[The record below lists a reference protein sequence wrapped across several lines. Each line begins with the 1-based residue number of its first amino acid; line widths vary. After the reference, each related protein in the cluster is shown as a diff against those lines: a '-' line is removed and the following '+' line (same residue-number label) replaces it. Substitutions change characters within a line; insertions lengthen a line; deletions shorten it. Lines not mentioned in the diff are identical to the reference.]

1 MRHNLRLLNLILIA
15 VFIFSFTACTTTKT
29 ATETTT
35 AESTTAETTI
45 AQTAVTETM
54 PPETTVAETV
64 SITITVKAPD
74 NTPGTDTVSMRKGI
88 YFGSNEEEVTM
99 TSLGNNT
106 FRATINAPKD
116 SILRYRYSRN
126 GDWDK
131 EESYVYRDGKF
142 RIRELLAKEDLVI
155 NETIAKWEDLP
166 LLAGVTGTLTGT
178 VTTAAGQPVMGL
190 IVSAGPFQTVSSWD
204 GTYKIFGV
212 PAGQCAV
219 TIRAANGEYVAQ
231 VNQVTIP
238 ADGIATQ
245 NFTVTPATMTS
256 ITFNVRVPAN
266 TPPDA
271 QPRLYGDTYHLG
283 MFPSFEG
290 SAIDTSSILPMTN
303 TGGGIWSYTTS
314 LGAGTSFQY
323 LYTLGDFRINQERDS
338 GGNNVVR
345 AGTAS
350 GSAMTINDTV
360 SAWKTFYQVAITF
373 DVQSPTSDT
382 VYVTGEGWG
391 GNEPLMM
398 WPQGSNRWKYIWYAD
413 TSQTLKYKYIRD
425 GDPAIGMEKLIPDT
439 NTSFREI
446 VITTTDIAVSDT
458 ITSWRH
464 QLRETLPDPV
474 VLNYTGA
481 IPDRASG
488 QPFQRGIEFIDYWRS
503 AWLPLVEPT
512 VERIVDKNVQWAQ
525 IASVWGIVSIDPP
538 IVEPVGNSFLTEELV
553 LHIRALHNQGLK
565 VAIRGFPFP
574 DSFAEEAAFT
584 RSNTNQWY
592 DAFFEQVKKSV
603 MYNTKIAKQ
612 ENVEMLIFPNFN
624 WLDDNNPVTAA
635 YINQKWKDI
644 VAAVRAEYPAAI
656 LTVDY
661 YVDRPE
667 YDWYGDLDYLGDK
680 WWWPVATDTAG
691 TNFAD
696 MKAMALQLLQD
707 TYLPRYQRFN
717 KPFIFSEL
725 AYYSADSAATQLYG
739 VYAPEISDFEPET
752 PSVLSDWDEQ
762 ADAYEAVLWAFA
774 ETPWVQGVYSFGYS
788 YSDHDSKFYSIRGKT
803 AEEVLKQIY
812 GLFP

>member
-373 DVQSPTSDT
+373 DV
-382 VYVTGEGWG
+382 
-391 GNEPLMM
+391 
-398 WPQGSNRWKYIWYAD
+398 
-413 TSQTLKYKYIRD
+413 
-425 GDPAIGMEKLIPDT
+425 
-439 NTSFREI
+439 
-446 VITTTDIAVSDT
+446 
-458 ITSWRH
+458 
-464 QLRETLPDPV
+464 
-474 VLNYTGA
+474 
-481 IPDRASG
+481 
-488 QPFQRGIEFIDYWRS
+488 
-503 AWLPLVEPT
+503 
-512 VERIVDKNVQWAQ
+512 
-525 IASVWGIVSIDPP
+525 
-538 IVEPVGNSFLTEELV
+538 
-553 LHIRALHNQGLK
+553 
-565 VAIRGFPFP
+565 
-574 DSFAEEAAFT
+574 
-584 RSNTNQWY
+584 
-592 DAFFEQVKKSV
+592 
-603 MYNTKIAKQ
+603 
-612 ENVEMLIFPNFN
+612 
-624 WLDDNNPVTAA
+624 
-635 YINQKWKDI
+635 
-644 VAAVRAEYPAAI
+644 
-656 LTVDY
+656 
-661 YVDRPE
+661 
-667 YDWYGDLDYLGDK
+667 
-680 WWWPVATDTAG
+680 
-691 TNFAD
+691 
-696 MKAMALQLLQD
+696 
-707 TYLPRYQRFN
+707 
-717 KPFIFSEL
+717 
-725 AYYSADSAATQLYG
+725 
-739 VYAPEISDFEPET
+739 
-752 PSVLSDWDEQ
+752 
-762 ADAYEAVLWAFA
+762 
-774 ETPWVQGVYSFGYS
+774 
-788 YSDHDSKFYSIRGKT
+788 
-803 AEEVLKQIY
+803 
-812 GLFP
+812 

>member
-1 MRHNLRLLNLILIA
+1 MRSKLRFINPILIV
-15 VFIFSFTACTTTKT
+15 VFIFSFTACTTPKT
-29 ATETTT
+29 TS
-35 AESTTAETTI
+35 ESTTA
-45 AQTAVTETM
+45 Q
-54 PPETTVAETV
+54 TTVTETV
-64 SITITVKAPD
+64 SITITVKVPD
-74 NTPGTDTVSMRKGI
+74 NTPGTDTVSMRKGL
-88 YFGSNEEEVTM
+88 YFGSNEEVVTM

-106 FRATINAPKD
+106 FRTTIKAPKD
-116 SILRYRYSRN
+116 SILRYGYSRN

-142 RIRELLAKEDLVI
+142 RIRELLAQKDLVI

-166 LLAGVTGTLTGT
+166 LLTSVTGTLTGT

-190 IVSAGPFQTVSSWD
+190 TVSAGPFQTVSAWD

-219 TIRAANGEYVAQ
+219 TIRTDNGEYVAQ
-231 VNQVTIP
+231 VSQVTIP

-245 NFTVTPATMTS
+245 NFTVTPATMTTIS
-256 ITFNVRVPAN
+256 FNVRVPDD

-271 QPRLYGDTYHLG
+271 EPRLYGDTFHLG

-290 SAIDTSSILPMTN
+290 SAIDTSSIRPMTN
-303 TGGGIWSYTTS
+303 TGGGIWTYTTT

-323 LYTLGDFRINQERDS
+323 LYTLGDFKINQERDS
-338 GGNNVVR
+338 IGKNVVR
-345 AGTAS
+345 AVTAS
-350 GSAMTINDTV
+350 GNAMTINDTV
-360 SAWKTFYQVAITF
+360 STWKAFYQVAFTL

-382 VYVTGEGWG
+382 VYVTGDGWDG
-391 GNEPLMM
+391 WEPIKM
-398 WPQGSNRWKYIWYAD
+398 WSQGSNRWKYIWYAD
-413 TSQTLKYKYIRD
+413 PFQTLKYKYIRI
-425 GDPAIGMEKLIPDT
+425 GDPAIGMEELIPDT

-446 VITTTDIAVSDT
+446 GITFTDIAVSDT

-474 VLNYTGA
+474 VLNYTGP
-481 IPDRASG
+481 IPERVSG
-488 QPFQRGIEFIDYWRS
+488 QPFQRGIEFADYWRS

-512 VERIVDKNVQWAQ
+512 VERIVGKNAQWAQ
-525 IASVWGIVSIDPP
+525 IASIWGIVSIDPP
-538 IVEPVGNSFLTEELV
+538 IVEPTGNSFLTEELV
-553 LHIRALHNQGLK
+553 SHIRALHAQGLK
-565 VAIRGFPFP
+565 VAIRPDPYP
-574 DSFAEEAAFT
+574 DSFAEEAAFS

-592 DAFFEQVKKSV
+592 DAFFEQVKKVV
-603 MYNTKIAKQ
+603 MYHTEIAKQ
-612 ENVEMLIFPNFN
+612 ENVEMLIFSNFG
-624 WLDDNNPVTAA
+624 WLDNNNPASAA

-656 LTVDY
+656 LTMDNY
-661 YVDRPE
+661 EESPE
-667 YDWYGDLDYLGDK
+667 YDWYGDLDYIGDI
-680 WWWPVATDTAG
+680 WVWPVAADTAG

-696 MKAMALQLLQD
+696 MKAMARQLLQD
-707 TYLPRYQRFN
+707 RYLPRYQRFN

-725 AYYSADSAATQLYG
+725 HYYSADGSATQQYDD
-739 VYAPEISDFEPET
+739 YSPDFEPET

-774 ETPWVQGVYSFGYS
+774 ETPWVQGVYSFGYP
-788 YSDHDSKFYSIRGKT
+788 YFDQDSKSYSIRGKT

>member
-565 VAIRGFPFP
+565 VAIRGFPYP
-574 DSFAEEAAFT
+574 DSFAEDAAFT

-624 WLDDNNPVTAA
+624 WLDDTNPVTTT